1 VYVVLRLVIASFW
14 LISDAP
20 RWAALAAGHPVSNG
34 LVRSLFGSGLVVPLT
49 YLFTL
54 FETLGAIALILG
66 FATRLAAIWPVVEF
80 AITGTTGV
88 LTGNIGLAHDYAFF
102 AGGLVLL
109 FTGSPV
115 LSVDSLLAKRRKK

>member
-1 VYVVLRLVIASFW
+1 M
-14 LISDAP
+14 
-20 RWAALAAGHPVSNG
+20 
-34 LVRSLFGSGLVVPLT
+34 PLT

>member
-1 VYVVLRLVIASFW
+1 MLTYTKRTHRTKQ
-14 LISDAP
+14 
-20 RWAALAAGHPVSNG
+20 RWVALAGGDPVSNG
-34 LVRSLFGSGLVVPLT
+34 LVRTFFGSGLVVPMT

-66 FATRLAAIWPVVEF
+66 LATRLAAIWPAVEF

-88 LTGNIGLAHDYAFF
+88 LTGNIGLAHDYALF

-109 FTGSPV
+109 FTGSPA
-115 LSVDSLLAKRRKK
+115 LSIDSLLAKKHK